1 MKKITLL
8 CLLITLAC
16 TSVFSQSPC
25 DYNLVMADSYGDGWN
40 GNSVD
45 VYVDSGSGPVLTL
58 DDQTITT
65 GFDGTVI
72 ISNVSDGDVITTVWN
87 ATGDFGSETSYY
99 ITDNVGTNI
108 EGTAQDD
115 LSAANGN
122 AVTIACITPPDPPS
136 NISCA
141 TADTITCGETISTNS
156 LGSTATPEDIG
167 CAMGDNGVWYTFVG
181 TGFEMTLSVDAGFD
195 HKIGLAEGTCGSLVN
210 IVCDDQSSSTEIH
223 TFDSVDGVV
232 YYAYIAHY
240 NIGNTSTGAIDIT
253 LDCAT
258 CVNPTATFAVVND
271 CDTSG
276 GFLIDIDVTD
286 LGSATSVT
294 ITDDQ
299 GSTPVQISTAQTV
312 QFGDYANATDV
323 VITITND
330 QDGTCN
336 LTSATLT
343 QASCPAAND
352 DFAGAIPITPSTE
365 GTGCPSFLFTYTSAG
380 TTDSGMDDTCAGP
393 NTGLDRFFTWTA
405 TSDGLVW
412 NDGTGGP
419 GIAIW
424 NATGSTVID
433 CITTNAAVDT
443 ILEGWAIGDNLVIQI
458 YDFQGSTSD
467 ISFCLEEYTLP
478 TAPANDDFAGAIPIT
493 PSTEGTGCP
502 SFLFTYTS
510 AGTTDSGMDD
520 TCAGPNTGLDRFFT
534 WTATSDGL
542 VWNDGTGGPGIAIW
556 NATGS
561 TVIDCI
567 TTNAAV
573 DTILEGWAI
582 GDNLVIQIYD
592 FQGST
597 SDISF
602 CLEEYTL
609 PTAPMCAESLIPLD
623 LATDVVVTEG
633 FIDVFWSAPSTGVAP
648 TGYDL
653 LFGTTSGVLTNIGSF
668 DATTFTVNISG
679 IAYSTT
685 YFWSVVPTNDGS
697 LAVGCDELE
706 FTTED
711 APPPP
716 ANDDLCGAIPITVG
730 DDGVSGE
737 YTNIDTSTEVN
748 EPNGSCYSGGAQNT
762 VWFEFTAATTGDYVI
777 STDIGGTLADSEIA
791 LYAKSGVTCAD
802 LSTLGAEIACDQD
815 GGVFAQGYR
824 SIITAS
830 LTTGD
835 YYVQVSGYSN
845 ASGTFGFEVKQI
857 LNDDCVDA
865 VTLELGTSAT
875 GDNTTS
881 TVSADTPACND
892 SNRADIWYT
901 FNSGAL
907 LSVDVILDSGYYV
920 QVWEGTCGSLTQVT
934 GGCGS
939 TLDNLAVSTA
949 TDYYLQV
956 WSDTAARAVGPFNIV
971 IQDAVL
977 SLDDNIIEGFSLY
990 PNPVN
995 DRLHLNAI
1003 DAINNI
1009 SIYNLLGQEVMSS
1022 RPEVSNTEVDMS
1034 NLPTG
1039 MYIVK
1044 VKVGEQ
1050 LGTYKVVKK

>member
-25 DYNLVMADSYGDGWN
+25 DYNLVMADSWGDGWS

-45 VYVDSGSGPVLTL
+45 VFVDSGSGPVLTL
-58 DDQTITT
+58 DDQTLTT

-87 ATGDFGSETSYY
+87 ATGDYGNETSYY
-99 ITDNVGTNI
+99 ITDNVGTII
-108 EGTAQDD
+108 EGTTQDD

-156 LGSTATPEDIG
+156 LGSTATSEDIG
-167 CAMGDNGVWYTFVG
+167 CDMGDNGVWYTFVG
-181 TGFEMTLSVDAGFD
+181 TGLEMTLSVDAGFD
-195 HKIGLAEGTCGSLVN
+195 HQIGLAEGTCGSLVN

-240 NIGNTSTGAIDIT
+240 LSGDTSTGAIDIT

-258 CVNPTATFAVVND
+258 CVNPTATAAVVND

-336 LTSATLT
+336 LTSSALT
-343 QASCPAAND
+343 FACP
-352 DFAGAIPITPSTE
+352 
-365 GTGCPSFLFTYTSAG
+365 
-380 TTDSGMDDTCAGP
+380 
-393 NTGLDRFFTWTA
+393 
-405 TSDGLVW
+405 
-412 NDGTGGP
+412 
-419 GIAIW
+419 
-424 NATGSTVID
+424 
-433 CITTNAAVDT
+433 
-443 ILEGWAIGDNLVIQI
+443 
-458 YDFQGSTSD
+458 
-467 ISFCLEEYTLP
+467 
-478 TAPANDDFAGAIPIT
+478 PANDDFAGAIPIT

-542 VWNDGTGGPGIAIW
+542 VWNDGTGRPGIAIW

-609 PTAPMCAESLIPLD
+609 PTAPANDLLAGATPIAPSAAGTGCVTPTFVNSTGGDGTTDSGLDGTCNATDTGLDRFYTWTSTTDALIYQDGAGGPGIVIRDAVGVEITCEGTLAGAGVVLSGWTIGDDLIIQIYDYGTADVDTSFCLEEYTLPTAPMCAESLIPLD
-623 LATDVVVTEG
+623 LATGVVVTG
-633 FIDVFWSAPSTGVAP
+633 GAIDVSWSAPSTGVAP

-653 LFGTTSGVLTNIGSF
+653 LFGTTSGSLTNIGSF
-668 DATTFTVNISG
+668 DADIFTVNISG

-697 LAVGCDELE
+697 PAVGCDELE

-716 ANDDLCGAIPITVG
+716 ANDDCANATPVDALPYNNTIDATTATNNAGFIAECGG
-730 DDGVSGE
+730 MNDGVW
-737 YTNIDTSTEVN
+737 YKF
-748 EPNGSCYSGGAQNT
+748 T
-762 VWFEFTAATTGDYVI
+762 VATTGTV
-777 STDIGGTLADSEIA
+777 DIATSAVSAGFDQKLAI
-791 LYAKSGVTCAD
+791 YSGSC
-802 LSTLGAEIACDQD
+802 GAF
-815 GGVFAQGYR
+815 V
-824 SIITAS
+824 
-830 LTTGD
+830 
-835 YYVQVSGYSN
+835 
-845 ASGTFGFEVKQI
+845 
-857 LNDDCVDA
+857 CVDSADDTLDGDGESVTDVA
-865 VTLELGTSAT
+865 VTAGVEYFINIGYWSGSFDAAEGSFTIDITTSDT
-875 GDNTTS
+875 TVLPVNDNT
-881 TVSADTPACND
+881 
-892 SNRADIWYT
+892 
-901 FNSGAL
+901 
-907 LSVDVILDSGYYV
+907 
-920 QVWEGTCGSLTQVT
+920 
-934 GGCGS
+934 
-939 TLDNLAVSTA
+939 
-949 TDYYLQV
+949 
-956 WSDTAARAVGPFNIV
+956 
-971 IQDAVL
+971 
-977 SLDDNIIEGFSLY
+977 IEGFSLY

-1009 SIYNLLGQEVMSS
+1009 SIYNLLGQEVMNS

-1050 LGTYKVVKK
+1050 LGTYRIVKE

>member
-122 AVTIACITPPDPPS
+122 AVTIACQTPPVPPS

-380 TTDSGMDDTCAGP
+380 TTDSGMDDTCAG
-393 NTGLDRFFTWTA
+393 T
-405 TSDGLVW
+405 
-412 NDGTGGP
+412 
-419 GIAIW
+419 
-424 NATGSTVID
+424 
-433 CITTNAAVDT
+433 
-443 ILEGWAIGDNLVIQI
+443 
-458 YDFQGSTSD
+458 
-467 ISFCLEEYTLP
+467 
-478 TAPANDDFAGAIPIT
+478 
-493 PSTEGTGCP
+493 
-502 SFLFTYTS
+502 
-510 AGTTDSGMDD
+510 
-520 TCAGPNTGLDRFFT
+520 NTGLDRFFT

>member
-25 DYNLVMADSYGDGWN
+25 DYNLVMADSWGDGWS

-45 VYVDSGSGPVLTL
+45 VFVDSGSGPVLTL

-380 TTDSGMDDTCAGP
+380 TTDSGMDD
-393 NTGLDRFFTWTA
+393 
-405 TSDGLVW
+405 S
-412 NDGTGGP
+412 
-419 GIAIW
+419 
-424 NATGSTVID
+424 
-433 CITTNAAVDT
+433 
-443 ILEGWAIGDNLVIQI
+443 
-458 YDFQGSTSD
+458 
-467 ISFCLEEYTLP
+467 
-478 TAPANDDFAGAIPIT
+478 
-493 PSTEGTGCP
+493 
-502 SFLFTYTS
+502 
-510 AGTTDSGMDD
+510 
-520 TCAGPNTGLDRFFT
+520 CAGPNTGLDRFFT